1 MDKYTVKMFPQAYLD
16 LDKIYELVLFND
28 NYGDNAL
35 RLAKRLEDAIFSL
48 EEQPYRGAERKYGFY
63 AHKGYRKLFI
73 SGYIIIYEVLDAE
86 KIVAVLTIKYSGS
99 EF

>member
-1 MDKYTVKMFPQAYLD
+1 MFPQAYRD
-16 LDKIYELVLFND
+16 LDKIYELPLLND

-35 RLAKRLEDAIFSL
+35 RLAKRLEDSIFSL
-48 EEQPYRGAERKYGFY
+48 EEQPQERKYGFY
-63 AHKGYRKLFI
+63 AHKGYRQLFI